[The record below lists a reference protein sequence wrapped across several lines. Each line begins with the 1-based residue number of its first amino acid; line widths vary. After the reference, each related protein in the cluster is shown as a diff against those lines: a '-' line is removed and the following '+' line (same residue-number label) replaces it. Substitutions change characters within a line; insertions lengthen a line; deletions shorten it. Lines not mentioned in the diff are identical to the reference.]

1 MYASL
6 CCSTEH
12 VLTSTQAQLPGIDEF
27 FTRLESVP
35 ALTAPW
41 LMMEAKA
48 PQLVPTHVKQVMTSA
63 PKDMKVAKEA
73 RSQGRSTAKA
83 KKRAQPRI
91 TVISS
96 REGGTGLGGADLVQP
111 KRATRRSHRINAH
124 GS

>member
-6 CCSTEH
+6 YRSTEH
-12 VLTSTQAQLPGIDEF
+12 ALTFKQAQLPGIEEF
-27 FTRLESVP
+27 YARLESVP

-48 PQLVPTHVKQVMTSA
+48 AQLVPTHVKQVKTSA
-63 PKDMKVAKEA
+63 PKDMKAAKEA

-83 KKRAQPRI
+83 KKRAQPEV

-96 REGGTGLGGADLVQP
+96 
-111 KRATRRSHRINAH
+111 
-124 GS
+124 